1 MHRLILIVFLG
12 HGYIGRL
19 EALLAAVAN
28 YRHPYV
34 CMNGEEMQWVN
45 IEARIPDFRSKLAQ
59 TDVEQS

>member
-28 YRHPYV
+28 YRLPYV
-34 CMNGEEMQWVN
+34 CMNGEENPNAMG
-45 IEARIPDFRSKLAQ
+45 EYRSAD
-59 TDVEQS
+59 T